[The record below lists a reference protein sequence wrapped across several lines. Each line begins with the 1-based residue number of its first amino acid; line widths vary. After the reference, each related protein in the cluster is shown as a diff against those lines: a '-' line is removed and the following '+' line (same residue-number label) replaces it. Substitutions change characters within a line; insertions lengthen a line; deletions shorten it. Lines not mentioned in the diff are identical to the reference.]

1 MFFKVKVNRNI
12 KLDNG
17 KEKNISEIYL
27 TDALHFADAG
37 YKIIQEVGT
46 EAEVTDISLQKNLKP
61 LVNEQT
67 SEDQKLFIVKIAED
81 YIQEDGSYKT
91 IKYVLPA
98 FAEDSITLQEIM
110 KDYISQ
116 GLESMRLTTISETTW
131 IYIK

>member
-17 KEKNISEIYL
+17 KEKNINETYL
-27 TDALHFADAG
+27 TDALHFADAV
-37 YKIIQEVGT
+37 YKIIQEIGT

-81 YIQEDGSYKT
+81 YVQEDGSYKT

-98 FAEDSITLQEIM
+98 FAEDSIKLQEIM
-110 KDYISQ
+110 QDYISQ
-116 GLESMRLTTISETTW
+116 GLESMRLTTISETKW
-131 IYIK
+131 IYIH

>member
-17 KEKNISEIYL
+17 KEKNINETYL
-27 TDALHFADAG
+27 TDALHCADAG
-37 YKIIQEVGT
+37 YKIVQEIGT

-81 YIQEDGSYKT
+81 YVQEDGSYKT

-98 FAEDSITLQEIM
+98 FAEDSIKLQEIM

-116 GLESMRLTTISETTW
+116 GLESMRLTTISETKW
-131 IYIK
+131 IYIP

>member
-1 MFFKVKVNRNI
+1 M
-12 KLDNG
+12 
-17 KEKNISEIYL
+17 

-37 YKIIQEVGT
+37 YKIIKEIGT

-81 YIQEDGSYKT
+81 YVQEDGSYKS

-98 FAEDSITLQEIM
+98 FAEDSIKLQEIM

-116 GLESMRLTTISETTW
+116 GLESMRLTTISETKW
-131 IYIK
+131 IYIP

>member
-17 KEKNISEIYL
+17 KEKNINETYL

-37 YKIIQEVGT
+37 YKIIQEIGT

-67 SEDQKLFIVKIAED
+67 SEDQKLFIVQIAED
-81 YIQEDGSYKT
+81 YVQEDGSYKT

-98 FAEDSITLQEIM
+98 FAEDSIKLQEIM

-116 GLESMRLTTISETTW
+116 GLESMRLTTISETKW
-131 IYIK
+131 IYIP

>member
-17 KEKNISEIYL
+17 KEKNINETYL
-27 TDALHFADAG
+27 TDALHFADAR
-37 YKIIQEVGT
+37 YKIIQEIGT

-81 YIQEDGSYKT
+81 YVQEDGSYKT

-98 FAEDSITLQEIM
+98 FAEDSIKLQEIM

-116 GLESMRLTTISETTW
+116 GLESMRLTTISETKW
-131 IYIK
+131 IYIP